1 MKKRK
6 LFLVLLISALLVAL
20 VAIFFSFRLVVF
32 VYPTS
37 LDEYYSRFYHPP
49 LLNNGYFCIERKG
62 EGKSLSEKIKSVDLY
77 IYAPLS
83 VLDDGEVTPY
93 FLIKD
98 NEGRVIG
105 TEKEDPNMWKTILA
119 SFPNRTFIALYEEDD
134 KEAFATL
141 SSLISEYQN
150 LDKLTYSNRVSVVN
164 KDEIV
169 NSLDKY
175 YGVLALT
182 PESSREALRSTK
194 SKIVLNEIY
203 GASFVSLDSLIS
215 LHYDWKKI
223 ISEYLKEGSISF
235 YYTFS
240 VLH

>member
-6 LFLVLLISALLVAL
+6 LFLLLLILALLIAI

-32 VYPTS
+32 VYPDS

-49 LLNNGYFCIERKG
+49 FFNNGYLCVERKG
-62 EGKSLSEKIKSVDLY
+62 EGKSFLEKIKTVDLY

-83 VLDDGEVTPY
+83 VFDNGDVTPY
-93 FLIKD
+93 FLIEDK
-98 NEGRVIG
+98 EGRT
-105 TEKEDPNMWKTILA
+105 TEAEREDANIWKAILS
-119 SFPNRTFIALYEEDD
+119 SFPDRTFVALYEEDS
-134 KEAFATL
+134 EGACATF
-141 SSLISEYQN
+141 SSLISEYPN
-150 LDKLTYSNRVSVVN
+150 LDQLTYSNRVSVVN

-169 NSLDKY
+169 NGLDNY

-182 PESSREALRSTK
+182 PESSRDALRSTK
-194 SKIVLNEIY
+194 AKIVLNEIY
-203 GASFVSLDSLIS
+203 AASFVSLDSIIS
-215 LHYDWKKI
+215 LHYDWEKI

>member
-6 LFLVLLISALLVAL
+6 LFLLLLILALVIAI

-49 LLNNGYFCIERKG
+49 LLNNGYFCVERKG
-62 EGKSLSEKIKSVDLY
+62 ERKSFLERIKTVDLY

-83 VLDDGEVTPY
+83 VLDDEAITPY

-98 NEGRVIG
+98 KEGITIEVER
-105 TEKEDPNMWKTILA
+105 EDANMWKASLS
-119 SFPNRTFIALYEEDD
+119 SFPDRTFVALYEEED
-134 KEAFATL
+134 ENACATF
-141 SSLISEYQN
+141 SSLISEYPN
-150 LDKLTYSNRVSVVN
+150 LDQLTYSNRVSVVN

-169 NSLDKY
+169 NGLDNY

-182 PESSREALRSTK
+182 PESSREALRDTRA
-194 SKIVLNEIY
+194 KIVLNEIY
-203 GASFVSLDSLIS
+203 AASFVSLDSIIS
-215 LHYDWKKI
+215 LHYDWEKI
-223 ISEYLKEGSISF
+223 ISEYLNGGNISF

-240 VLH
+240 VIH

>member
-1 MKKRK
+1 MIKVGEIKRDTDG
-6 LFLVLLISALLVAL
+6 STHDAN
-20 VAIFFSFRLVVF
+20 R
-32 VYPTS
+32 
-37 LDEYYSRFYHPP
+37 R
-49 LLNNGYFCIERKG
+49 R
-62 EGKSLSEKIKSVDLY
+62 LSEACEL
-77 IYAPLS
+77 LL
-83 VLDDGEVTPY
+83 LDG
-93 FLIKD
+93 IHQ
-98 NEGRVIG
+98 EG
-105 TEKEDPNMWKTILA
+105 DDH
-119 SFPNRTFIALYEEDD
+119 EEDD
-134 KEAFATL
+134 EEVFATL

-223 ISEYLKEGSISF
+223 ISEYLKGGSISF